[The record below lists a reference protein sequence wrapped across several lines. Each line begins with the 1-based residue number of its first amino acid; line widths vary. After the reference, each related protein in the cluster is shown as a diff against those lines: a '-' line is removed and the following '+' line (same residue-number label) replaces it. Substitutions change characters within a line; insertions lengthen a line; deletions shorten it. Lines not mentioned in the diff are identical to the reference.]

1 MRCWSVCWCVC
12 RFCQSVS
19 LSVAGSVICFVG
31 LSIGH
36 SVDFVGLSAV
46 RSVGPTCLS
55 VCLSVCLFVCLSR
68 APSFVHLSFI
78 CCYTTSDDRR
88 CDCHRYM
95 ITTPVCPCSL
105 GGLESPRVWKYRISP
120 RWSTS
125 LRLFW
130 SWLDC
135 RYRSRWMGDP
145 LHLCSLA
152 RRHPPPGG
160 LRT

>member
-1 MRCWSVCWCVC
+1 MVSVLVC
-12 RFCQSVS
+12 LSVLSVCQSVS
-19 LSVAGSVICFVG
+19 RWVGHLFCRFVDWSFG
-31 LSIGH
+31 R
-36 SVDFVGLSAV
+36 FVGLSAV

-78 CCYTTSDDRR
+78 CCYTTSADRR

-120 RWSTS
+120 QWSTS

-135 RYRSRWMGDP
+135 RYRIRWMGDP